1 MQKYANY
8 TCKFW
13 IKLKVC
19 IIYRGEIISEDI
31 YIKDEWG
38 IWELSELVSIWMIG
52 QKSCKDQNAVYI
64 FSASI

>member
-13 IKLKVC
+13 IKPKMC

-31 YIKDEWG
+31 YIKAEWG
-38 IWELSELVSIWMIG
+38 IWE
-52 QKSCKDQNAVYI
+52 
-64 FSASI
+64 